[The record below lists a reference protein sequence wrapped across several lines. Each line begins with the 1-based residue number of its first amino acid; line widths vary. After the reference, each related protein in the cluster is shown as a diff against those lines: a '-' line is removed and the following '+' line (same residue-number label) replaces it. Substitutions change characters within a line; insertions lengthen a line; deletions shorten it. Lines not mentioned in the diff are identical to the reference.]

1 MAGRSAAPP
10 EDTKHLLAGTFGR
23 GSGSNDL
30 GPGVVQVHSA
40 STTDSNNPT
49 VVAQRAGDEV
59 QLVLDDQVRWPAP
72 HDGRTGIR
80 VNAVCPG

>member
-1 MAGRSAAPP
+1 MP
-10 EDTKHLLAGTFGR
+10 
-23 GSGSNDL
+23 
-30 GPGVVQVHSA
+30 PGVVQVHSA